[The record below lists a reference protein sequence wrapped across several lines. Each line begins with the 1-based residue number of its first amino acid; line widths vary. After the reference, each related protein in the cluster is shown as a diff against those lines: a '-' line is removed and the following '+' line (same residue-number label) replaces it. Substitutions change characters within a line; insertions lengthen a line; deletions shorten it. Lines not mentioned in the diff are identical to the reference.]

1 MLTYPLVGN
10 YGVPDTELK
19 DQWGLLLN
27 MESPVIHAA
36 GLIVADVTEEDYSH
50 WAAVKVTPAPCA
62 RQPPVHPR
70 AIVRRLACDW

>member
-1 MLTYPLVGN
+1 
-10 YGVPDTELK
+10 
-19 DQWGLLLN
+19 

-50 WAAVKVTPAPCA
+50 WAAVKVTPAPRA